1 MKDSATIIRGA
12 LDLQDKVV
20 EHAMTPIDKVKKKS
34 LWIHIYIIILL
45 SILFYHIF

>member
-34 LWIHIYIIILL
+34 FEIVLLLLMIIIKYF
-45 SILFYHIF
+45 II